1 MDLHTSLWLFQAV
14 QALGLSLWLCIA
26 VLNNLQAFRASLGA
40 VGATMAMAPL
50 RQPPAID
57 LPLLSRAVHA
67 PAAHRIA
74 LVLVLVLQVVAAAAA
89 LVGAY
94 SLVIG
99 GGIEPAR
106 PWLNLALSAFLGFT
120 FAMLLGGLWFGY
132 WIRQEGLQLTHLVLV
147 LWALLAF
154 VLFNV
159 QWA

>member
-14 QALGLSLWLCIA
+14 QAIGLSLWLGIA

-50 RQPPAID
+50 RQAPAID
-57 LPLLSRAVHA
+57 IPLLSRALHA
-67 PAAHRIA
+67 TAAHRIA
-74 LVLVLVLQVVAAAAA
+74 LLVVLVLQVVAAVAA
-89 LVGAY
+89 L
-94 SLVIG
+94 IG
-99 GGIEPAR
+99 TYVLLIGTGLEPAR
-106 PWLNLALSAFLGFT
+106 PWLNLALSAFLGFS

-154 VLFNV
+154 VVFNV

>member
-14 QALGLSLWLCIA
+14 QAIGLSLWLCIA

-50 RQPPAID
+50 RQAPTID
-57 LPLLSRAVHA
+57 FPLLSRALHST
-67 PAAHRIA
+67 AAHRIA
-74 LVLVLVLQVVAAAAA
+74 LVVVLVLQVAAAATA
-89 LVGAY
+89 LIGSYALLIGAG
-94 SLVIG
+94 L
-99 GGIEPAR
+99 EAAR

-154 VLFNV
+154 VVFNV